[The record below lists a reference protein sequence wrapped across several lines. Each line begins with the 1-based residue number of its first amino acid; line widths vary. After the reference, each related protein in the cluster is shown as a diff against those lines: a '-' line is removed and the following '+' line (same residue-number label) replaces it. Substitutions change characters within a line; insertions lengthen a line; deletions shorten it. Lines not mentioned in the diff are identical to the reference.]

1 VENRSGSHALGAN
14 LAGLNHRDDPQP
26 GARTLRGVREC
37 RYSIQLHGQRPVAG
51 MHGCGV
57 STPCAAVV
65 AAATCGLAR
74 LLHIPKLGML
84 TFGAKSATVHATVV
98 ATAGL
103 RVPLITDGLAPI
115 EHRNWDPV
123 VTMNGIT
130 DHTAKHHPRAA
141 IRGRAQGVSTDVHP
155 RT

>member
-1 VENRSGSHALGAN
+1 MLLARIWPGLTTEMTPSQVHAHFEVFVS
-14 LAGLNHRDDPQP
+14 AGTPFSFTVNDP
-26 GARTLRGVREC
+26 GV
-37 RYSIQLHGQRPVAG
+37 HGVAVAG